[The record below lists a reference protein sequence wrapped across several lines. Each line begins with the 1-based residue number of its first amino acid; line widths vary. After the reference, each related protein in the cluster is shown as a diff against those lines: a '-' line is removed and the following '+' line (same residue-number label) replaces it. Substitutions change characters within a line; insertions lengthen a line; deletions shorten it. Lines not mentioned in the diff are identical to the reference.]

1 MHKRLSAAT
10 IVLFIISGSEAQAQT
25 PQQPPPHVKVKTNS
39 SILVESSQSPEPRI
53 RKREQSRQRSQVK
66 TWSYWDSG
74 FVDGQFCRQRRTT
87 TNEAVARGL
96 GPSSGWISRLPD
108 CTPAAVSSPAEVAD
122 GLARSFW
129 DVRVLPSP
137 VLKVV
142 PDYAITGKPVYL
154 QIEGPRD
161 QAFHVDNPI
170 GDDVAIAA
178 TSRYVVDW
186 GDGTTETTTS
196 QGGPWP
202 SGDVTHTY
210 TDAAAAMKITVTQLW
225 SAAWTAGP
233 AGGELGDLRTTSTL
247 ALPVT
252 QLQAVRNR

>member
-1 MHKRLSAAT
+1 MSSVLVLLLALLLVSGPEVAAAEAEVDT
-10 IVLFIISGSEAQAQT
+10 YDLNKIRVRGDKPETTVSKPQISG
-25 PQQPPPHVKVKTNS
+25 NRR
-39 SILVESSQSPEPRI
+39 SPSGAVP
-53 RKREQSRQRSQVK
+53 

-96 GPSSGWISRLPD
+96 GPSSGWISQLPD
-108 CTPAAVSSPAEVAD
+108 CTSAAVSSPAEVAD

-137 VLKVV
+137 VVRVV

-161 QAFHVDNPI
+161 QAFEVDNPI

-178 TSRYVVDW
+178 TSRYLVDW

-202 SGDVTHTY
+202 NGEVIHTY
-210 TDAAAAMKITVTQLW
+210 TVAAADLKITVTQLW
-225 SAAWTAGP
+225 SAGWTAGP

-247 ALPVT
+247 PLPVT